1 MDQKLY
7 IAMYHYTRDL
17 KHSRYPEIKG
27 LDVPLFRQQLA
38 YMKEHFRFVTMEQ
51 VICAAEG
58 TAELPENALLLT
70 FDDGYADNYTFA
82 MPLLEE
88 FGAQGAFFIPGKTFT
103 THQLLDVNKIHY
115 ILASADI
122 TRLLPDVK
130 RKMDAYRGREYDY
143 APTEELFAQYA
154 VPQPV

>member
-70 FDDGYADNYTFA
+70 FDDGYADNYTFGVRRA
-82 MPLLEE
+82 
-88 FGAQGAFFIPGKTFT
+88 G
-103 THQLLDVNKIHY
+103 
-115 ILASADI
+115 
-122 TRLLPDVK
+122 RLLHS
-130 RKMDAYRGREYDY
+130 
-143 APTEELFAQYA
+143 Q
-154 VPQPV
+154 